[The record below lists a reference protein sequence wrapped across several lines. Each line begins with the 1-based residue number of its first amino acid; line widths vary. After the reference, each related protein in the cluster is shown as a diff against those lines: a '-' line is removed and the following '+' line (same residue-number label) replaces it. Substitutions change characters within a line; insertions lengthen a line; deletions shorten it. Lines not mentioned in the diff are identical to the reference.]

1 MRPLHGC
8 AAALVLAACGS
19 VAHADARLDFTTQGT
34 CHVQIRSIEV
44 AGARLRLEVEP
55 DGGEPLTSIFDGEE
69 DLVTTLIPSQ
79 RRFLRQEVDADA
91 ADYMGDVAGSS
102 VTYMDKQMAK
112 AKAIMEEQCKHQR
125 CPQMPDFAAM
135 MGTMRPP
142 ADPITTRATGQS
154 ENVDG
159 LACTWREWV
168 RAGGVV
174 RRECLADVATLPMA
188 DADRA
193 GLRRGMRVMMNYG
206 EEMGA
211 IRDRF
216 GLAPEPNPPAGQ
228 VAVAQVCFAAGA
240 ETGRGSAT
248 VVQGPV
254 DPVRFEVPA
263 GYAPAMGPG
272 SEQP

>member
-1 MRPLHGC
+1 MRTHAGLGI
-8 AAALVLAACGS
+8 ALALATACGP
-19 VAHADARLDFTTQGT
+19 AFADARLDFPTQGT
-34 CHVQIRSIEV
+34 CHVQIRAIEV
-44 AGARLRLEVEP
+44 AGPRLRIEVEP
-55 DGGEPLTSIFDGEE
+55 TGGEPLTSIFDGDE

-79 RRFLRQEVDADA
+79 RRFVRQEVDADA

-112 AKAIMEEQCKHQR
+112 AKALMEEQCKHQS

-142 ADPITTRATGQS
+142 ADPITTRDTGQAES
-154 ENVDG
+154 IG
-159 LACTWREWV
+159 GFACTWREWV
-168 RAGGVV
+168 QAGSVV

-211 IRDRF
+211 FRDRF

-248 VVQGPV
+248 VVPGPV
-254 DPVRFEVPA
+254 DPARFEVPA

-272 SEQP
+272 SDSP

>member
-8 AAALVLAACGS
+8 ATALVLAAACGS
-19 VAHADARLDFTTQGT
+19 AHADAHLDYAAQGT
-34 CHVQIRSIEV
+34 CPVLFRSIEV
-44 AGARLRLEVEP
+44 AGPRLRIEVEP
-55 DGGEPLTSIFDGEE
+55 TGGEPLSSIFDGEE

-79 RRFLRQEVDADA
+79 RVFMRQEVDADA

-112 AKAIMEEQCKHQR
+112 AKALMEEQCKHQS

-142 ADPITTRATGQS
+142 ADPITTRDTG
-154 ENVDG
+154 EAGNVG
-159 LACTWREWV
+159 EVACTWREWV
-168 RAGGVV
+168 QAGGVV
-174 RRECLADVATLPMA
+174 RRECLADITAMPLA

-206 EEMGA
+206 EAMGA

-216 GLAPEPNPPAGQ
+216 GLAPEPNPPPGKLAI
-228 VAVAQVCFAAGA
+228 AHVCFAGGA
-240 ETGRGSAT
+240 ESGRVSAT
-248 VVQGPV
+248 MVQSPV
-254 DPVRFEVPA
+254 DPARFEVPA
-263 GYAPAMGPG
+263 GYTPAMGPG
-272 SEQP
+272 AE